1 MTEPGGD
8 KLRSEIVGR
17 LTALGRIS
25 IPDDIA
31 RRHLAMI
38 ESVDLMPAPVAVA
51 ERRWTRKIA
60 VGAAFFTGLMT
71 GGMGLAAAGALP
83 DSAQAVAHSALHAV
97 GVDVPKAHPDRSTDG
112 CNGGTFANH
121 GQFVSSQPKGDRSA
135 AAQSDCG
142 KPVQATTPPS
152 APDDSSVT
160 KPDHPSTPNSGD
172 DNPGDVKGKSG
183 DHAKDGDNADNKGD
197 DNSNA
202 STHRQDGLTNTN
214 TTRSAKS
221 AASTAHTTT
230 GTSHADVNGGGLLSH
245 AHHGES

>member
-1 MTEPGGD
+1 MREPGGD
-8 KLRSEIVGR
+8 KLTNDIAGR

-38 ESVDLMPAPVAVA
+38 EAVELMPAPVAVA

-83 DSAQAVAHSALHAV
+83 DSAQSVAHSALHAV
-97 GVDVPKAHPDRSTDG
+97 GVDVPTAHPERSKEG
-112 CNGGTFANH
+112 CGDGTFDNH
-121 GQFVSSQPKGDRSA
+121 GQFVKSQPKGDRSA

-142 KPVQATTPPS
+142 KPVQATTPS
-152 APDDSSVT
+152 STPDDSSVD
-160 KPDHPSTPNSGD
+160 KPDHTPTAKVGD
-172 DNPGDVKGKSG
+172 DPADNDNGKGNDV
-183 DHAKDGDNADNKGD
+183 DHANNGKNDSQGSN

-202 STHRQDGLTNTN
+202 STHRQNGSTNTD

-221 AASTAHTTT
+221 AAHTTT
-230 GTSHADVNGGGLLSH
+230 GTSHADVNAGGLLSH
-245 AHHGES
+245 SHHGES